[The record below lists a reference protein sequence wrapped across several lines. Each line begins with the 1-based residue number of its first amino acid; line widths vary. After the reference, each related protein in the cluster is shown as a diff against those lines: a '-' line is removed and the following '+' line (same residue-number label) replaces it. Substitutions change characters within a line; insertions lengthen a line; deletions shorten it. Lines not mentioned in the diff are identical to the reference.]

1 MNPTVRAALH
11 DARRRLEAMYGD
23 QLVRVVLYGSQA
35 RDEAHRDSDVDVLVV
50 LRGPFNLYAEMKRLT
65 CLQLDLFEQY
75 REDIAFQ
82 PFEEQVYED
91 HTHPLM
97 MNVHAEG
104 IEL

>member
-1 MNPTVRAALH
+1 MRPSVRAALD
-11 DARRRLEAMYGD
+11 DARRRLEEMYGD
-23 QLVRVVLYGSQA
+23 RLARVVLYGSQA
-35 RDEAHRDSDVDVLVV
+35 RDEAHRDSNVDVLVI

-65 CLQLDLFEQY
+65 GLQLDLFERY
-75 REDIAFQ
+75 RVDIVFQ

-91 HTHPLM
+91 HAHPLM

>member
-1 MNPTVRAALH
+1 MQ
-11 DARRRLEAMYGD
+11 EEMYGD
-23 QLVRVVLYGSQA
+23 RLARVVLYGSQA
-35 RDEAHRDSDVDVLVV
+35 RDEAHRDNDVDVLVI

-65 CLQLDLFEQY
+65 GLQLDLFERY